1 MSKNEF
7 GLAVRRKRRQLE
19 MTQEE
24 LAERAK
30 MSNTSISR
38 IEGGQQNPTRATMMI
53 LCEVLEM
60 ELTTK
65 DIPDEQ
71 A

>member
-38 IEGGQQNPTRATMMI
+38 IEGGQQNPTRDTMLV

-65 DIPDEQ
+65 DLEDGN
-71 A
+71 